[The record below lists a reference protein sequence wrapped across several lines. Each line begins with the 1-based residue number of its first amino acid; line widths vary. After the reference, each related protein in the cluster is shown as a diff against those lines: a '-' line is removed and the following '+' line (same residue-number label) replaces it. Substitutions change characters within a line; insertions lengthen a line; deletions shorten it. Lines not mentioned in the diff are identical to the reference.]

1 MDSNKNLKPTLFD
14 VNLNTDLTPIF
25 FVGLLWFLYV
35 SRNK

>member
-1 MDSNKNLKPTLFD
+1 MGNEKNLKPALFD

-35 SRNK
+35 TRNK